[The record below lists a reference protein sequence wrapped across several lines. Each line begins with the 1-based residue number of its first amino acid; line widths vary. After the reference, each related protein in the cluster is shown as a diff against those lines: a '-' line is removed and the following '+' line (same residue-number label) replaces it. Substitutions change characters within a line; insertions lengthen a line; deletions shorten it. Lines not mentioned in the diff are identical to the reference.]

1 MLGSNDSI
9 SGTTR
14 SGGANKGQRQRTG
27 SSFSSLVNNPIA
39 IGLAG
44 LVAGIII
51 GLIIGWGIWPVQWKD
66 AAAIHLRDD
75 LKQEW
80 VRMVADSYG
89 GGYSTKEDAIRRLDE
104 LGDQA
109 VSVMDTVFANPG
121 TGSTKT
127 ITALTELRSFY
138 GQAEESIML
147 ETPLATDI
155 GTGEESDGM
164 KTSSI
169 LLICAVLAL
178 AAVVIAAILYFRRPR
193 RTSGVTAAMK
203 AQQYSDQV
211 AHTDYA
217 AMGQEPPIAQW
228 MTTYL
233 KGDDLFDDSFS
244 IDAPTGEFMGECGV
258 GIAETIGV
266 GEPKRVS
273 AFEVWLFDKNDIQT
287 VTKVLMSEHLFNDE
301 VSHNRLAA
309 KGEPI
314 LASPGVQFSLET
326 ETLQMVVRVV
336 DMAYGMGA
344 LPDASH
350 IDRLTL
356 ELSFWPR

>member
-9 SGTTR
+9 DSTSR
-14 SGGANKGQRQRTG
+14 SRRGHDSSHQG
-27 SSFSSLVNNPIA
+27 SSASLLGLGNNPLA
-39 IGLAG
+39 IGVAG
-44 LVAGIII
+44 LVIGILI
-51 GLIIGWGIWPVQWKD
+51 GLMIGWGIWPVKWKD
-66 AAAIHLRDD
+66 AAASHLRDD

-80 VRMVADSYG
+80 VRMAADSYG

-109 VSVMDTVFANPG
+109 IDVMDTVFANPG

-127 ITALTELRSFY
+127 ITALTELRSYY
-138 GQAEESIML
+138 GQIDGSIML
-147 ETPLATDI
+147 ETPMATDI
-155 GTGEESDGM
+155 YINEEAGGM

-169 LLICAVLAL
+169 LLICAILAL
-178 AAVVIAAILYFRRPR
+178 AAVVIAAVLYFRRPR
-193 RTSGVTAAMK
+193 RTFGTTAATK

-211 AHTDYA
+211 IRTDFA

-301 VSHNRLAA
+301 ISHNRLAA

-314 LASPGVQFSLET
+314 LASPGTQFTLET
-326 ETLQMVVRVV
+326 ETLQMIVRVV

-344 LPDASH
+344 LPDASYV
-350 IDRLTL
+350 DRLTL
-356 ELSFWPR
+356 ELSIWPR